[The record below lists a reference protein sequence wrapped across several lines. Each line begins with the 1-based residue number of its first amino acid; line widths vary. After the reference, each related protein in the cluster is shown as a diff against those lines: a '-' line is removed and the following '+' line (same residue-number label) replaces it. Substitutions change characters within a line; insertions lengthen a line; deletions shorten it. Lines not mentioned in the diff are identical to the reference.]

1 MGWGTL
7 TLPELAGYG
16 LGLENSTPL
25 WYYVLAEAE
34 LIGDGIVLG
43 PMGGRLI
50 GEVFIGVMQLDSR
63 SYLRAA
69 PAGWRPTLPT
79 QTPGDFKMT
88 DLLRWARVD
97 PASRGQ

>member
-1 MGWGTL
+1 MGWAAL

-16 LGLENSTPL
+16 LGLDKSTPL
-25 WYYVLAEAE
+25 WYYILAEAE

-43 PMGGRLI
+43 PTGARI
-50 GEVFIGVMQLDSR
+50 VGEVFIGLLQLDSR

-69 PAGWRPTLPT
+69 PSGWRPTLPT
-79 QTPGDFKMT
+79 QTPGDFKMS